1 MYVRNV
7 RQQTD
12 DFLWT
17 YDAELIGLFDGVYG
31 IAASVRQSDDLCL
44 GCLSLKQEGGK
55 VGGILRMPDAAQY
68 FTALRVDNRRR
79 VPLQRMS
86 KRIIR
91 SDEEP
96 GISTLLDDGLSGRL
110 RQSIGIIGPVHADR
124 RAGFAGQVRGT
135 RRRDQEH
142 SILLFRYLLNGKGDR
157 GNWHIDNGIDPL
169 SIDPVASD
177 VRANVR
183 LVLMIR

>member
-12 DFLWT
+12 DLLWT

-31 IAASVRQSDDLCL
+31 IAASVRQSDDLRL

-68 FTALRVDNRRR
+68 SAAFRFDDRRSIS
-79 VPLQRMS
+79 LQCMS
-86 KRIIR
+86 ERIVR

-96 GISTLLDDGLSGRL
+96 CISTLLDDGLSCRL
-110 RQSIGIIGPVHADR
+110 RQSIGIIVQCTLTGEQALPVR
-124 RAGFAGQVRGT
+124 
-135 RRRDQEH
+135 
-142 SILLFRYLLNGKGDR
+142 S
-157 GNWHIDNGIDPL
+157 
-169 SIDPVASD
+169 
-177 VRANVR
+177 
-183 LVLMIR
+183 